1 MLTGWTLN
9 LVLVF
14 HSRQFWQRIA
24 AVYLAFALSGNNLP
38 VICILMLFL
47 GTANHLCV
55 NLLITGLNT
64 TDTSKRGA
72 IMGLNSAVTY
82 LAVFIGNTL
91 FGALYLHWG
100 YTTVLYAAVG
110 FVVIS
115 ILFTVQIRITSK
127 R

>member
-1 MLTGWTLN
+1 MS
-9 LVLVF
+9 LVF

-24 AVYLAFALSGNNLP
+24 TVYLIFALSGASLP
-38 VICILMLFL
+38 IVRILMLFL

-72 IMGLNSAVTY
+72 IMGLNSGRLYREYA
-82 LAVFIGNTL
+82 FWCTL
-91 FGALYLHWG
+91 PTLGLY
-100 YTTVLYAAVG
+100 TAVG

-115 ILFTVQIRITSK
+115 ILFKHAIHCTYTHA
-127 R
+127 

>member
-1 MLTGWTLN
+1 MPI
-9 LVLVF
+9 V
-14 HSRQFWQRIA
+14 R
-24 AVYLAFALSGNNLP
+24 
-38 VICILMLFL
+38 ILMLFL

-115 ILFTVQIRITSK
+115 ILLSMPFAALQPRPISAWTLGNILITMPIR
-127 R
+127 

>member
-1 MLTGWTLN
+1 MPI
-9 LVLVF
+9 V
-14 HSRQFWQRIA
+14 R
-24 AVYLAFALSGNNLP
+24 
-38 VICILMLFL
+38 ILMLFL

-100 YTTVLYAAVG
+100 YTAVLYTAVG

-115 ILFTVQIRITSK
+115 ILLSMPFAAPATTPNIRMDAGKYLNSMLI

>member
-1 MLTGWTLN
+1 MPI
-9 LVLVF
+9 V
-14 HSRQFWQRIA
+14 R
-24 AVYLAFALSGNNLP
+24 
-38 VICILMLFL
+38 ILMLFL

-91 FGALYLHWG
+91 FGALGLYNRVIHGGRFRGDFHPVKHAIRCPTTTPNIRMDVGKYLN
-100 YTTVLYAAVG
+100 
-110 FVVIS
+110 S
-115 ILFTVQIRITSK
+115 MPIRCASK
-127 R
+127 RTAKIHA